1 MAYSCD
7 SKPTWIYFCVFV
19 KRNKLFNCLFI
30 FFFLLVQFSG
40 RATKTFKNNF
50 HQLFLYTLLFYKQ
63 HSFSTQS
70 QCFLTFPWFE
80 VQMLL
85 RCCLI
90 CIHLLYLGLGL
101 FMSYLSDLFFI
112 FIFMINR
119 IILWIQPHL
128 FPCLCP
134 IAFGLS
140 RWWKMLIIFK
150 WQKFSLRVLLSNWL
164 ISCQFQL
171 ALLIKV
177 LLIYIK
183 KRVGMCNQDRE
194 SSIGYTG

>member
-1 MAYSCD
+1 M
-7 SKPTWIYFCVFV
+7 
-19 KRNKLFNCLFI
+19 
-30 FFFLLVQFSG
+30 FLC
-40 RATKTFKNNF
+40 
-50 HQLFLYTLLFYKQ
+50 TLLFYKQ
-63 HSFSTQS
+63 HSLSTQS
-70 QCFLTFPWFE
+70 QCFLTFPWIE
-80 VQMLL
+80 LQMLL

-90 CIHLLYLGLGL
+90 CIHLLYLGLRL

-112 FIFMINR
+112 FIFMFIMINR
-119 IILWIQPHL
+119 IILWIQTHL

-140 RWWKMLIIFK
+140 SWWKMWTIFK
-150 WQKFSLRVLLSNWL
+150 WQKFSLRVLLSICL
-164 ISCQFQL
+164 IFFQFQL

-194 SSIGYTG
+194 AFIG

>member
-1 MAYSCD
+1 M
-7 SKPTWIYFCVFV
+7 
-19 KRNKLFNCLFI
+19 
-30 FFFLLVQFSG
+30 
-40 RATKTFKNNF
+40 
-50 HQLFLYTLLFYKQ
+50 FLYTLLFYKQ
-63 HSFSTQS
+63 HSLSTQS
-70 QCFLTFPWFE
+70 QCFLTFPWIE
-80 VQMLL
+80 LQMLL

-112 FIFMINR
+112 FIFMFIMINR
-119 IILWIQPHL
+119 IILWIQTHL

-140 RWWKMLIIFK
+140 SWWKMWTIFK
-150 WQKFSLRVLLSNWL
+150 WQKFSLRVLLSICL
-164 ISCQFQL
+164 IFCQFQL

-194 SSIGYTG
+194 AFIGYTG